1 MAKSKKTSEDTAVLQ
16 PDEINALRALVKE
29 FIEKVT
35 YIDNE
40 IETLKLDRKELL
52 DEYKEKLDVKT
63 LNQALRV
70 VKIQS
75 EVERKDTFDLFIETL
90 TDPAQ

>member
-1 MAKSKKTSEDTAVLQ
+1 MAKKTTTEDVAIYQ
-16 PDEINALRALVKE
+16 PDEINALKALVKE
-29 FIEKVT
+29 FIEKIQ

-40 IETLKLDRKELL
+40 IETLKADRTELI
-52 DEYKEKLDVKT
+52 DEYKSKLDIKT
-63 LNQALRV
+63 LKSALKV

-75 EVERKDTFDLFIETL
+75 EVERKDTFDLFIEVL